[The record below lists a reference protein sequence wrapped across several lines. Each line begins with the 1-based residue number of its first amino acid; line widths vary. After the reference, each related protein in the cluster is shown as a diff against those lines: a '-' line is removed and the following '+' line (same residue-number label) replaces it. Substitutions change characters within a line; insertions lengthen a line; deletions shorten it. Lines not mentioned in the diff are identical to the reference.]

1 MEGTFCKINIQPFV
15 HPFAAKK
22 TVGLWGVVMGWIK
35 FSINDGLKYQ
45 AKFSQL
51 TRGGT
56 TM

>member
-35 FSINDGLKYQ
+35 FSISDGLKYQ